1 MSGDG
6 WETLSD
12 EFWGDVPRLLH
23 RWRAPSLSAPSFF
36 LGLLLISLLVVSVQL
51 RSIQSSR
58 VGTRD
63 ESKLLLNTLRRLT
76 ISTTWLNL
84 KP

>member
-58 VGTRD
+58 VGTRG
-63 ESKLLLNTLRRLT
+63 ESKLLLNTLRRLM
-76 ISTTWLNL
+76 ISATWSNL

>member
-23 RWRAPSLSAPSFF
+23 RWRAPSLSASSFHKSFF
-36 LGLLLISLLVVSVQL
+36 LLSFLVCC
-51 RSIQSSR
+51 
-58 VGTRD
+58 
-63 ESKLLLNTLRRLT
+63 
-76 ISTTWLNL
+76 
-84 KP
+84 